1 MSSLPIFFY
10 GTLSALAWRLSKA
23 MPFALAVAAALT
35 IAVVVTAIMSV
46 SIQF

>member
-1 MSSLPIFFY
+1 MHGFDLRQLPFIEIKSGGVTFV
-10 GTLSALAWRLSKA
+10 
-23 MPFALAVAAALT
+23 LAVAAALT